1 MHNDNDFNA
10 ALKNFLTDNDTYL
23 SRDTIDRNN
32 YGGVTPPRRAS
43 QTPEERENALFT
55 RTYDVPRTDD
65 AQAVFTWT
73 LLNTNLL
80 TSEE

>member
-1 MHNDNDFNA
+1 MHNDNEFNA

-32 YGGVTPPRRAS
+32 YGAVTPSRRAS
-43 QTPEERENALFT
+43 RTLEEQENALFT
-55 RTYDVPRTDD
+55 RSYDVPRTDE
-65 AQAVFTWT
+65 AQAIFTWT

-80 TSEE
+80 TRED